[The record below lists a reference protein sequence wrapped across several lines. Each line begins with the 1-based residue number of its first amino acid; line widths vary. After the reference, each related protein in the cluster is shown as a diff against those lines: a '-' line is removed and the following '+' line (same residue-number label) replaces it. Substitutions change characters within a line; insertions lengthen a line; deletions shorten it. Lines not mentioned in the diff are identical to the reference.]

1 MSVSK
6 KNISYTNNL
15 HDLSDKKTEKEQL
28 KSLNFINIISS
39 KDFIWIAVATALSSF
54 LSLASS
60 FFIMVVYDRVLP
72 NEASHSLYALAIGVG
87 FAVCLD
93 ILLKNSRAKIIEN
106 STVEAEKILNNDV
119 FVQYVR
125 SSNSRDKKSIGELSS
140 IMRQVDIYKDFI
152 NAASI
157 STLIDLPFS
166 LLFVFVIYSI
176 GGLMFL
182 VPLLCI
188 PIIIILIIAIQ
199 PLLKNVSEKII
210 RFGRQKESVLLDVLG
225 GIEAI
230 KVNGAFKYLQERFLK
245 INNYYYA
252 QSQRAKVLSQ
262 SNEYIIYAV
271 QQLSQVSIIIVG
283 FHLYIS
289 QQISMGAIIACVI
302 LSSRAIAPTAKF
314 GITLTQ
320 LNIALSA
327 RKNIIKFLGSDT
339 FDRGDGE
346 LRADKGDGS
355 GVILK
360 DVTLSFGGYEHSF
373 FSNFNLEI
381 REGERVAI
389 VGRTGAGKSSLLKAI
404 NGLLPPEN
412 GTIKVKGKNIKNFNE
427 ETLPKVIGTVFQDTW
442 LFSGTLRDNI
452 ALGYPGI
459 SDEHILEVL
468 EKILGFK
475 RSALSLEMIV
485 QDRGSNLSGGEKQGI
500 ALARAVIFDPEIL
513 LLDEPSSAMDDE
525 VEKNMIALLKGF
537 DKKKTTVIV
546 THKVALLIVC
556 TRVIVMD
563 RGKIIWDGLTDQYL
577 DMLKSKRH
585 EKKV

>member
-1 MSVSK
+1 M
-6 KNISYTNNL
+6 I
-15 HDLSDKKTEKEQL
+15 
-28 KSLNFINIISS
+28 
-39 KDFIWIAVATALSSF
+39 
-54 LSLASS
+54 
-60 FFIMVVYDRVLP
+60 VYDRVLP

-230 KVNGAFKYLQERFLK
+230 KVNGAFKYLQDRFLK

-339 FDRGDGE
+339 FNRGDGE
-346 LRADKGDGS
+346 LRADNCDGS

-360 DVTLSFGGYEHSF
+360 DVALSFGGYEHSF

-381 REGERVAI
+381 KEGERVAI
-389 VGRTGAGKSSLLKAI
+389 VGRTGAGKSSLLRAI
-404 NGLLPPEN
+404 NGLLPPES
-412 GTIKVKGKNIKNFNE
+412 GTIKVKGNNIKSFNE
-427 ETLPKVIGTVFQDTW
+427 ETLQKVIGTVFQDTW
-442 LFSGTLRDNI
+442 LFSGSLRDNI

-459 SDEHILEVL
+459 SDEQILEVL
-468 EKILGFK
+468 EKILGVK

-525 VEKNMIALLKGF
+525 VEKNMIALLTGF
-537 DKKKTTVIV
+537 DKKKTMVIV
-546 THKVALLIVC
+546 THKVALLMVC

-563 RGKIIWDGLTDQYL
+563 GGKIIWDGPTDQYL
-577 DMLKSKRH
+577 DMLKSKRN